1 MYLEINSKF
10 NQIISKLRY
19 VDREI
24 LTTQSVIT
32 STGLEKLSQEL
43 GLPIAD
49 H

>member
-1 MYLEINSKF
+1 MYLDINSKY
-10 NQIISKLRY
+10 NQIISELRY
-19 VDREI
+19 VDGEI

-43 GLPIAD
+43 GVPIAD